1 MPEFVRTIS
10 WLKAAQKDF
19 AEFPH
24 EVQIDM
30 TTALTDAARG
40 GKADTAKPF
49 KGAGSGVFEI
59 AIKHRGNAFRAIYVV
74 QIGAALWVVDA
85 FQKKSKRGI
94 KIPQMDV
101 DRIKQRI
108 KRLKEALR

>member
-1 MPEFVRTIS
+1 MTAVRTIS

-19 AEFPH
+19 AEFPL

-49 KGAGSGVFEI
+49 NTIGV
-59 AIKHRGNAFRAIYVV
+59 
-74 QIGAALWVVDA
+74 
-85 FQKKSKRGI
+85 
-94 KIPQMDV
+94 
-101 DRIKQRI
+101 
-108 KRLKEALR
+108 